1 MLNRN
6 RLNKLDKDISLL
18 SVEVCKNS
26 VWHFARRYLPNIF
39 DFTPCGMHLEI
50 CSFLKDVSE
59 ARNAKIAIA
68 GPKDYYHPELIIVAN
83 VLWSICFE
91 KESYLL
97 LVSATSEQ
105 AHDILSQVKDEL
117 ESNVLLKRDFPKI
130 AGKNPRYWRRNG
142 IITRNDIKIRTVG
155 LNQKVSYRRYQH
167 KLPSL
172 VIFDLLQDHP
182 ADFDIE
188 KKFHADFDRFQHLT
202 NKPSDPN
209 MNLVAVG
216 TMMHAQSILARICS
230 PSVKDLLRLMEKK
243 WDTHVYKA
251 ILSEA
256 ENQELWKECQSIY
269 LCDSTYKDDYGDES
283 AKQFFKDHEQQ
294 MLVGSGVLWPE
305 KEDYYALKCLEI
317 KIGRK
322 QFRCEKQNTT
332 YNTIIGDYSPEE
344 IKAALEFFEQI
355 NVGLSLRCSSKESI
369 KQPMVPA

>member
-26 VWHFARRYLPNIF
+26 VWHFARRYLPSIF
-39 DFTPCGMHLEI
+39 DFAPCSMHLEI
-50 CSFLKDVSE
+50 CSLMKDASE
-59 ARNAKIAIA
+59 SRNAKIAIA
-68 GPKDYYHPELIIVAN
+68 GPKDYYHTDLVTVAL

-91 KESYLL
+91 KESYLM

-155 LNQKVSYRRYQH
+155 LNQKVAYGRYQH

-182 ADFDIE
+182 EDLDIE
-188 KKFHADFDRFQHLT
+188 KKFDADFDRFGHLT
-202 NKPSDPN
+202 NIPTDPN
-209 MNLVAVG
+209 MNLIAVG
-216 TMMHAQSILARICS
+216 TMTHAQSILARICS
-230 PSVKDLLRLMEKK
+230 SSLKDKLRFTEKQ

-251 ILSEA
+251 IMSEA

-269 LCDSTYKDDYGDES
+269 L
-283 AKQFFKDHEQQ
+283 
-294 MLVGSGVLWPE
+294 
-305 KEDYYALKCLEI
+305 
-317 KIGRK
+317 
-322 QFRCEKQNTT
+322 
-332 YNTIIGDYSPEE
+332 
-344 IKAALEFFEQI
+344 
-355 NVGLSLRCSSKESI
+355 
-369 KQPMVPA
+369 